1 MRAIKYIYIIG
12 MFAVLTFVSCH
23 GPAEQ
28 KAVTSQELRELY
40 KEVLTAAISNP
51 DSAMLMIER
60 LRVGAPAGISLKQ
73 RGALPDWHADLMRAR
88 IYAQS
93 LEGER
98 LDSAIII
105 GERLMTLD
113 VAKTD
118 LDYRQNVLEMLI
130 RACRAY
136 HDDEQIIHWTTQL
149 IDLCRQQEKR
159 LHTDEAYSDME
170 TDVLRY
176 KADIGLT
183 YANLG
188 KAEEGLAL
196 IDSVI
201 TGLSGKRKFNEMD
214 ATVIAL
220 KRKVNVLKTVERYSE
235 IPQTAQ
241 VMLDL
246 MADFEQHPDE
256 FHDGTYREIPEN
268 LRPGY
273 IDFYRS
279 QAYVFMA
286 EAYANIG
293 DRSKAH
299 HYLDLFERGEL
310 CKTLEGRKEIAAT
323 LYLLG
328 DYDKME
334 AIYGEVA
341 AGLREQGDTVN
352 SEYATMLHYRARAA
366 EAQGRKD
373 EALRLRHQYEDI
385 NDALQ
390 ERLLRGKAHLYA
402 ARFHA
407 HEQQQEIEQQK
418 AARRHVFIMALCIGI
433 AALVAMLFAAY
444 AIRQRRREHQ
454 KNRVLADQIAET
466 LDYKKMYMELR
477 ASPSPA
483 GEEEAKEASKAPT
496 SDPASLFRYL
506 SDVIIHERLYLD
518 PAIGRQML
526 SDRFHLSDHLIGTA
540 FAQGSSYK
548 SLPEFIR
555 SLRLEHA
562 CGLLRER
569 PDLSIGEVATAS
581 GFSNLNVFSRYF
593 KAKYMM
599 TPTDFRQLN

>member
-1 MRAIKYIYIIG
+1 MRAIKYIYIVG

-51 DSAMLMIER
+51 DSAMMMIER
-60 LRVGAPAGISLKQ
+60 LRVGAPAGISFRQ
-73 RGALPDWHADLMRAR
+73 HGAVPDYQTDLMRAK
-88 IYAQS
+88 IYSQS
-93 LEGER
+93 LEGTR

-118 LDYRQNVLEMLI
+118 LNYRQDVLEMLI

-136 HDDEQIIHWTTQL
+136 HDDEQIIHWTTL
-149 IDLCRQQEKR
+149 MIDLCRQQEKKQQ
-159 LHTDEAYSDME
+159 TDKVYSDME
-170 TDVLRY
+170 TEVLRY
-176 KADIGLT
+176 KTDIGLT

-201 TGLSGKRKFNEMD
+201 TELSGKRKFNEMD
-214 ATVIAL
+214 ASVIAL

-235 IPQTAQ
+235 IPQAAK

-246 MADFEQHPDE
+246 MADYEQHPDE
-256 FHDGTYREIPEN
+256 FHDGSYREIPEN

-293 DRSKAH
+293 DMSSAR
-299 HYLDLFERGEL
+299 HYLDLFEHGDL
-310 CKTLEGRKEIAAT
+310 CKTLEGREEIAPT
-323 LYLLG
+323 LCLLG
-328 DYDKME
+328 EYDKME

-352 SEYATMLHYRARAA
+352 NEYITLLRYRAKAA

-373 EALRLRHQYEDI
+373 EALRLLHQYEEV

-402 ARFHA
+402 ARYHA

-418 AARRHVFIMALCIGI
+418 
-433 AALVAMLFAAY
+433 
-444 AIRQRRREHQ
+444 
-454 KNRVLADQIAET
+454 T
-466 LDYKKMYMELR
+466 YMELR
-477 ASPSPA
+477 ASPSPIPA
-483 GEEEAKEASKAPT
+483 DAPT
-496 SDPASLFRYL
+496 RLSGEQDANETSADPASLFRYL

-555 SLRLEHA
+555 TLRLEHA

-569 PDLSIGEVATAS
+569 PDMTISEVATAS